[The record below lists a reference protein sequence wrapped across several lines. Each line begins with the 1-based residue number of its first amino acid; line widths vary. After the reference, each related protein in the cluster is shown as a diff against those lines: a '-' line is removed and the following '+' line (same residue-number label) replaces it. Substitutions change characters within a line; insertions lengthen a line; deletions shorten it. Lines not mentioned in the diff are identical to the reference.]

1 MSTTRRFIVVTVGL
15 VIVFGGIFGW
25 KAFEFRMMQQ
35 HLGREDPPAVIEATR
50 VETREW
56 VPSLHSV
63 GSIRAV
69 NGTEVANE
77 LPGIVESI
85 RFESGDM
92 VKKGD
97 VLVELD
103 TESDRAALETR
114 RAEAESARRT
124 YERVSNLIER
134 NAVSQAE
141 FDEAKANY
149 DAARARVRE
158 QEALLRKKILRA
170 PFDGKTGLRQVDQ
183 GQYMPTG
190 TPAVEINMVDPIY
203 AEYTI
208 AEKHLSRV
216 EVGDSVTVTVAAYPE
231 KLFEGEISAINS
243 SVSTENRAVR
253 VRATLDNGEG
263 ALRPGMFA
271 QVRTLERQSREAVV
285 VPRTAVSFNTYGD
298 FVYVLKENDEGE
310 LVTDR
315 RSIETGPERDDVVE
329 VESGLEEGERLVATG
344 LLRLRAGQRVE
355 VADGDDEP
363 GATVEDNGDGAEQG
377 DG

>member
-1 MSTTRRFIVVTVGL
+1 MSTSSRFIVVTIGL

-35 HLGREDPPAVIEATR
+35 QLSKEPPPAVIEA
-50 VETREW
+50 VQAGTREW
-56 VPSLHSV
+56 VPSLNSV

-69 NGTEVANE
+69 NGIKVANE
-77 LPGIVESI
+77 LPGVVETI

-92 VKKGD
+92 VEKGD

-103 TESDRAALETR
+103 VESDRAALETR

-124 YERVSNLIER
+124 FERVSNLVER

-141 FDEAKANY
+141 FDEAEAAY

-170 PFDGKTGLRQVDQ
+170 PFDGKTGLRLVDQ
-183 GQYMPTG
+183 GEYMPTG

-203 AEYTI
+203 AEYSI
-208 AEKHLSRV
+208 PEKHLSGV
-216 EVGDSVTVTVAAYPE
+216 EVGDRVTVSVAAYPDRV
-231 KLFEGEISAINS
+231 FEGEISAINS
-243 SVSTENRAVR
+243 SVTAENRSVR
-253 VRATLDNGEG
+253 VRATLENGDG

-271 QVRTLERQSREAVV
+271 DVRTLEPEPREAVV
-285 VPRTAVSFNTYGD
+285 VPRTSVSFNTYGD
-298 FVYVLKENDEGE
+298 FVYVLNENEEGE
-310 LVTDR
+310 LVTER
-315 RSIETGPERDDVVE
+315 RSIETGAERDGVVE
-329 VESGLEEGERLVATG
+329 VASGLESGERIVANG
-344 LLRLRAGQRVE
+344 LLRLRAGQRVQI
-355 VADGDDEP
+355 ADEDDRP
-363 GATVEDNGDGAEQG
+363 GATVEDSGSGAAQG